1 VKTLPCLSREE
12 LQQVLS
18 GQVATRQADSAERHL
33 EQCTECRQRLESLA
47 AGGDWWRAAG
57 EHLSSD
63 EIERTLALRTTR
75 DLASGE
81 LVESNRGRSA
91 ARPSPALQPPS
102 HPEMLGRLGRFDI
115 ESWIGQGGFG
125 VVYKGHDPELNRAVA
140 IKVLA
145 PHLAASG
152 VARKRFAREAQAA
165 AAISHP
171 NVVPIHAIESE
182 GDCPYL
188 VMSYVP
194 GQSLQAY
201 VQKHGPLPIKAVV
214 RIAQQIAAGLL
225 AAHRQGLVH
234 RDIKPANIL
243 LENGLNRAMITDFGL
258 ARAADDAALTHT
270 GWLAGTPFY
279 MSPEQ
284 AEGKPIDERSDL
296 FSLGSVIYFMATGR
310 EPFRGDQ
317 PLAVLRKIVN
327 ERPAPSEQVNSDVPR
342 TLSRLIERLHE
353 KQPEDRYQSA
363 EQVNQLLEQYVAHLN
378 QPLAHDQPRLGLSR
392 RSVRTRIGWAAAA
405 AFSCVLLGALGYG
418 LANWFSA
425 PPAPPAPPP
434 RLSIAE
440 FQQEL
445 RQLEAPVQLWV
456 QELSQLESSIR
467 AVEVVPLSQI
477 LGAKQADSF
486 AAELED
492 LSQQIRRLELN
503 SQGPLPEQLPS
514 PSGEPLR
521 SEQKENNEFPQAFI
535 PLTSVE
541 FATLT
546 QIRSHAVNC
555 TSLPLVPVPT
565 TSRFRNGSA
574 REQQVREQLVETI
587 NTSGAN
593 L

>member
-1 VKTLPCLSREE
+1 MKTLPCLSREE

-33 EQCTECRQRLESLA
+33 EQCAECRQRLESLA
-47 AGGDWWRAAG
+47 AGGDWWRAAE

-75 DLASGE
+75 EPTSGDL
-81 LVESNRGRSA
+81 LESNRSRSA

-188 VMSYVP
+188 VMGYVP

-234 RDIKPANIL
+234 RDIKPANVL

-258 ARAADDAALTHT
+258 ARAADDAALTQT

-284 AEGKPIDERSDL
+284 AEGKPVDERSDL

-327 ERPAPSEQVNSDVPR
+327 ERPAPAEQVNSDVPR

-353 KQPEDRYQSA
+353 KRPEDRYQSA

-392 RSVRTRIGWAAAA
+392 RSLRTRIGWAAAA
-405 AFSCVLLGALGYG
+405 ALSCVLLGGLGYG
-418 LANWFSA
+418 LANWLAA
-425 PPAPPAPPP
+425 PPVPPAPPP

-440 FQQEL
+440 YQQEL
-445 RQLEAPVQLWV
+445 QQLEAPVNLWV
-456 QELSQLESSIR
+456 EEFSQLESSIR
-467 AVEVVPLSQI
+467 AVEVTPLKELKTEFETDPLQ
-477 LGAKQADSF
+477 
-486 AAELED
+486 AELDGLDKEM
-492 LSQQIRRLELN
+492 LWLEQQNFE
-503 SQGPLPEQLPS
+503 PLPARQNDPLPGSNPSASEPS
-514 PSGEPLR
+514 PRDSDL
-521 SEQKENNEFPQAFI
+521 PQA
-535 PLTSVE
+535 
-541 FATLT
+541 
-546 QIRSHAVNC
+546 
-555 TSLPLVPVPT
+555 SLILKLIQ
-565 TSRFRNGSA
+565 S
-574 REQQVREQLVETI
+574 
-587 NTSGAN
+587 
-593 L
+593 

>member
-1 VKTLPCLSREE
+1 MKTLPCLSREE

-18 GQVATRQADSAERHL
+18 GQVATRQAGSAERHL
-33 EQCTECRQRLESLA
+33 EQCAECRQRLESLA
-47 AGGDWWRAAG
+47 AGSDWWRAAE

-75 DLASGE
+75 DLASGD
-81 LVESNRGRSA
+81 LAESNRGRSA
-91 ARPSPALQPPS
+91 ARQSPALQPPS

-258 ARAADDAALTHT
+258 ARAADDAALTQT

-284 AEGKPIDERSDL
+284 AEGKAIDERSDL

-327 ERPAPSEQVNSDVPR
+327 ERPAPAEQANSDVPR

-392 RSVRTRIGWAAAA
+392 RSVRTRIGWTAAAA
-405 AFSCVLLGALGYG
+405 LSCVLLGALGYG
-418 LANWFSA
+418 LANWFAA
-425 PPAPPAPPP
+425 PAVPPAPPP
-434 RLSIAE
+434 RLSIVE
-440 FQQEL
+440 YQQEL

-467 AVEVVPLSQI
+467 AVEVVPLRELVTEPVTDPLQ
-477 LGAKQADSF
+477 
-486 AAELED
+486 AELDGLNRVIRLLEQQNVEP
-492 LSQQIRRLELN
+492 SQA
-503 SQGPLPEQLPS
+503 EQNGHLPS
-514 PSGEPLR
+514 SPP
-521 SEQKENNEFPQAFI
+521 
-535 PLTSVE
+535 
-541 FATLT
+541 
-546 QIRSHAVNC
+546 
-555 TSLPLVPVPT
+555 
-565 TSRFRNGSA
+565 SA
-574 REQQVREQLVETI
+574 REPSKIDLDLPQASSILKLMQLRLAANCEIRAEPGSFVWTRILSESSVKRWLLTFRIHQVVAFLKLGVNQ
-587 NTSGAN
+587 
-593 L
+593 

>member
-1 VKTLPCLSREE
+1 MNAMHCLSREE
-12 LQQVLS
+12 LQQMLS
-18 GQVATRQADSAERHL
+18 GEVAVRNEVAVERHL
-33 EQCTECRQRLESLA
+33 EQCDQCRQRLEALA
-47 AGGDWWRAAG
+47 AGGDWWQGAAQ
-57 EHLSSD
+57 HLSSD
-63 EIERTLALRTTR
+63 EIELTLATGATR
-75 DLASGE
+75 AF
-81 LVESNRGRSA
+81 ESRDSVVPSVRR
-91 ARPSPALQPPS
+91 RPDRMAPALQPPS

-125 VVYKGHDPELNRAVA
+125 LVYKGHDPELNRAVA

-258 ARAADDAALTHT
+258 ARAADDAALTQT

-284 AEGKPIDERSDL
+284 AEGKPVDERSDL

-310 EPFRGDQ
+310 EPFRGEQ

-327 ERPAPSEQVNSDVPR
+327 ERPAPAEQVNSDVPR

-363 EQVNQLLEQYVAHLN
+363 DQVNQLLEQYVAHLN
-378 QPLAHDQPRLGLSR
+378 QPLAHEQPRLGLSR
-392 RSVRTRIGWAAAA
+392 RSLRTRIGWSGAAALG
-405 AFSCVLLGALGYG
+405 CVLLGALGFG
-418 LANWFSA
+418 LANWLV
-425 PPAPPAPPP
+425 APPAPPP
-434 RLSIAE
+434 RLSIAQCE
-440 FQQEL
+440 QEL
-445 RQLEAPVQLWV
+445 QKLEAPIQVWLSDLTQLKS
-456 QELSQLESSIR
+456 LIR
-467 AVEVVPLSQI
+467 KVEVVPLSQATTE
-477 LGAKQADSF
+477 LPNDPF
-486 AAELED
+486 DMELES
-492 LSQQIRRLELN
+492 LRQEFRQLEQYL
-503 SQGPLPEQLPS
+503 EEVS
-514 PSGEPLR
+514 PSRQLDAPR
-521 SEQKENNEFPQAFI
+521 SEAAPAAQQDELPQANLMLRWWELRLA
-535 PLTSVE
+535 PVRENRGAS
-541 FATLT
+541 ATL
-546 QIRSHAVNC
+546 
-555 TSLPLVPVPT
+555 PVVRYLTPAAAN
-565 TSRFRNGSA
+565 RWLWVFRIHTVDTFF
-574 REQQVREQLVETI
+574 Q
-587 NTSGAN
+587 SGAN
-593 L
+593 Q

>member
-1 VKTLPCLSREE
+1 MKTLPCLSREE

-33 EQCTECRQRLESLA
+33 EQCAECRQRLESLA
-47 AGGDWWRAAG
+47 AGGDWWRAAE

-75 DLASGE
+75 DLASGD
-81 LVESNRGRSA
+81 LAESNRGRSG
-91 ARPSPALQPPS
+91 ARQSPALQPPS

-258 ARAADDAALTHT
+258 ARAADDAALTQT

-284 AEGKPIDERSDL
+284 AEGKAIDERSDL

-327 ERPAPSEQVNSDVPR
+327 ERPAPAEQANSEVPR

-392 RSVRTRIGWAAAA
+392 RSVRTRIGWTAAAA
-405 AFSCVLLGALGYG
+405 LSCVLLGALGYG
-418 LANWFSA
+418 LANWFAA
-425 PPAPPAPPP
+425 PPVPPAPPP
-434 RLSIAE
+434 RMSIVE
-440 FQQEL
+440 YQQEL

-467 AVEVVPLSQI
+467 AVEVVPLRELITEPVTDPLQ
-477 LGAKQADSF
+477 
-486 AAELED
+486 AELDGLNRVIRLLE
-492 LSQQIRRLELN
+492 QQNVEPPQAEQN
-503 SQGPLPEQLPS
+503 GQLPGS
-514 PSGEPLR
+514 
-521 SEQKENNEFPQAFI
+521 I
-535 PLTSVE
+535 P
-541 FATLT
+541 
-546 QIRSHAVNC
+546 
-555 TSLPLVPVPT
+555 
-565 TSRFRNGSA
+565 SA
-574 REQQVREQLVETI
+574 REPSKIELDLPQASSILKLIQLRLASNRESRAEPGSFVWTRVPSESSVKRWLWTVRIHQVVAFLKLGVNQ
-587 NTSGAN
+587 
-593 L
+593 

>member
-1 VKTLPCLSREE
+1 MKTLPCLSREE

-33 EQCTECRQRLESLA
+33 EQCAECRERLESLA
-47 AGGDWWRAAG
+47 AGGAWWRAAE

-63 EIERTLALRTTR
+63 EIERTLSLRATR

-81 LVESNRGRSA
+81 LLESNRSPRSSRA
-91 ARPSPALQPPS
+91 APALQPPS

-188 VMSYVP
+188 VMGYVP

-234 RDIKPANIL
+234 RDIKPANVL

-258 ARAADDAALTHT
+258 ARAADDAALTQT

-284 AEGKPIDERSDL
+284 AEGKPVDERSDL

-310 EPFRGDQ
+310 EPFRGEQ

-327 ERPAPSEQVNSDVPR
+327 ERPAPAEQVNSDVPR

-378 QPLAHDQPRLGLSR
+378 QPLAHDQPKLGLSR
-392 RSVRTRIGWAAAA
+392 RSVRTRMGWSAAAA
-405 AFSCVLLGALGYG
+405 LSCVLLGGLGYG
-418 LANWFSA
+418 LANWLAA
-425 PPAPPAPPP
+425 PPVPPAPPP

-440 FQQEL
+440 CQQEL
-445 RQLEAPVQLWV
+445 QQLEEPVQLWV
-456 QELSQLESSIR
+456 EEFSQLESSIR
-467 AVEVVPLSQI
+467 AVEVTPFKEFKTEFETDPLQ
-477 LGAKQADSF
+477 
-486 AAELED
+486 AELDGLDKEM
-492 LSQQIRRLELN
+492 LWLEQQNFE
-503 SQGPLPEQLPS
+503 PLPAGQNDPLPGSNPSASEPS
-514 PSGEPLR
+514 PRDSDL
-521 SEQKENNEFPQAFI
+521 PQASLI
-535 PLTSVE
+535 LKLIQSRLVC
-541 FATLT
+541 
-546 QIRSHAVNC
+546 NC
-555 TSLPLVPVPT
+555 ESCD
-565 TSRFRNGSA
+565 
-574 REQQVREQLVETI
+574 
-587 NTSGAN
+587 
-593 L
+593 

>member
-1 VKTLPCLSREE
+1 MKTSPCLSQAE

-18 GQVATRQADSAERHL
+18 GQVATRLAVSAEQHL
-33 EQCTECRQRLESLA
+33 EQCAECRERLDSLA
-47 AGGDWWRAAG
+47 AGGDWWRAAE
-57 EHLSSD
+57 EHLSSE

-81 LVESNRGRSA
+81 LLESNRAPRAS
-91 ARPSPALQPPS
+91 RPSPALQPPS

-194 GQSLQAY
+194 GQSLQTY

-258 ARAADDAALTHT
+258 ARAADDAALTQT

-327 ERPAPSEQVNSDVPR
+327 ERPSPAEQVNSDVPR

-378 QPLAHDQPRLGLSR
+378 QPLAHEQPRLGLSR

-405 AFSCVLLGALGYG
+405 ALSCVLLGALGYG

-425 PPAPPAPPP
+425 PPVPPAPPI

-440 FQQEL
+440 CVQEI
-445 RQLEAPVQLWV
+445 QKLEAPVQLWV

-467 AVEVVPLSQI
+467 AVEVVPLKELVTEPVTDPLQ
-477 LGAKQADSF
+477 
-486 AAELED
+486 AELDGLNRVILLLEQQNVEPRPAEQNERLLDSPPSAPEPSTRDSD
-492 LSQQIRRLELN
+492 LPQASTIFKSIQLRLVPNCE
-503 SQGPLPEQLPS
+503 S
-514 PSGEPLR
+514 R
-521 SEQKENNEFPQAFI
+521 SEPDFFSWARVLSEP
-535 PLTSVE
+535 SVKRWLWTVRMHQVI
-541 FATLT
+541 ASSKLG
-546 QIRSHAVNC
+546 VN
-555 TSLPLVPVPT
+555 
-565 TSRFRNGSA
+565 
-574 REQQVREQLVETI
+574 Q
-587 NTSGAN
+587 
-593 L
+593 

>member
-1 VKTLPCLSREE
+1 MNAMHCLSREE
-12 LQQVLS
+12 LQQMLS
-18 GQVATRQADSAERHL
+18 GEVAVRNEVAVERHL
-33 EQCTECRQRLESLA
+33 EQCDQCRQRLEALA
-47 AGGDWWRAAG
+47 AGGDWWQGAAQ
-57 EHLSSD
+57 HLSSD
-63 EIERTLALRTTR
+63 EIELTLATGATR
-75 DLASGE
+75 AF
-81 LVESNRGRSA
+81 ESRDPVGSSVRR
-91 ARPSPALQPPS
+91 RPDRMAPALQPPS

-125 VVYKGHDPELNRAVA
+125 LVYKGHDPELNRAVA

-258 ARAADDAALTHT
+258 ARAADDAALTQT

-284 AEGKPIDERSDL
+284 AEGKPVDERSDL

-310 EPFRGDQ
+310 EPFRGEQ

-327 ERPAPSEQVNSDVPR
+327 ERPAPAEQVNSDVPR

-363 EQVNQLLEQYVAHLN
+363 DQVNQLLEQYVAHLN
-378 QPLAHDQPRLGLSR
+378 QPLAHEQPRLGLSR
-392 RSVRTRIGWAAAA
+392 RSLRTRIGWSAAVALG
-405 AFSCVLLGALGYG
+405 CVLLGALGFG
-418 LANWFSA
+418 LANWLV
-425 PPAPPAPPP
+425 APPAPPP
-434 RLSIAE
+434 RLSIAQCE
-440 FQQEL
+440 QEL
-445 RQLEAPVQLWV
+445 QKLEAPIQVW
-456 QELSQLESSIR
+456 LSDLTQLESLIR
-467 AVEVVPLSQI
+467 KVEVVPLSQ
-477 LGAKQADSF
+477 AT
-486 AAELED
+486 AELPSDPFDMELESLRQEFRHLEQYLEEVSPSRQLD
-492 LSQQIRRLELN
+492 APRSEAAPAAQQDGLPQANLLIRWLELRLD
-503 SQGPLPEQLPS
+503 PV
-514 PSGEPLR
+514 R
-521 SEQKENNEFPQAFI
+521 ENRGA
-535 PLTSVE
+535 S
-541 FATLT
+541 ATL
-546 QIRSHAVNC
+546 
-555 TSLPLVPVPT
+555 PVVRCLTPAAAN
-565 TSRFRNGSA
+565 RWLWVFRIHTVDTFF
-574 REQQVREQLVETI
+574 Q
-587 NTSGAN
+587 SGAN
-593 L
+593 Q

>member
-1 VKTLPCLSREE
+1 MKTLPCLSREE

-33 EQCTECRQRLESLA
+33 EQCAECRQRLESLA
-47 AGGDWWRAAG
+47 AGGDWWRAAE

-75 DLASGE
+75 DLASGD
-81 LVESNRGRSA
+81 LAESNRGRSA
-91 ARPSPALQPPS
+91 ARQSPALQPPS

-115 ESWIGQGGFG
+115 ENWIGQGGFG

-258 ARAADDAALTHT
+258 ARAADDAALTQT

-284 AEGKPIDERSDL
+284 AEGKAIDERSDL

-327 ERPAPSEQVNSDVPR
+327 ERPAPAEQANSDVPR

-363 EQVNQLLEQYVAHLN
+363 EQVSQLLEQYVAHLN

-392 RSVRTRIGWAAAA
+392 RSVRTRIGWTAAAA
-405 AFSCVLLGALGYG
+405 LSCVLLGALGYG
-418 LANWFSA
+418 LANWFAS
-425 PPAPPAPPP
+425 PPVPPAPPP

-440 FQQEL
+440 CQQEL

-467 AVEVVPLSQI
+467 AVEVVPLRELVTEPVTDPLQ
-477 LGAKQADSF
+477 
-486 AAELED
+486 AELDWLNRVIRLLE
-492 LSQQIRRLELN
+492 QQN
-503 SQGPLPEQLPS
+503 V
-514 PSGEPLR
+514 EP
-521 SEQKENNEFPQAFI
+521 PQA
-535 PLTSVE
+535 E
-541 FATLT
+541 
-546 QIRSHAVNC
+546 QNGH
-555 TSLPLVPVPT
+555 LPGSPP
-565 TSRFRNGSA
+565 SA
-574 REQQVREQLVETI
+574 REPSKIDLDLPQASLIPKLIQLRLAANCESRTEPGSFVWTRVLSESSVKRWLWTVRIHQVVASLKLGVNQ
-587 NTSGAN
+587 
-593 L
+593 

>member
-1 VKTLPCLSREE
+1 MKTLPCLSREE

-33 EQCTECRQRLESLA
+33 EQCAECRQRLESLA
-47 AGGDWWRAAG
+47 AGGDWWRAAE

-75 DLASGE
+75 DLAGGD
-81 LVESNRGRSA
+81 LAESNRGRSA
-91 ARPSPALQPPS
+91 ARQSPALQPPS

-258 ARAADDAALTHT
+258 ARAADDAALTQT

-284 AEGKPIDERSDL
+284 AEGKAIDERSDL

-327 ERPAPSEQVNSDVPR
+327 ERPAPAEQANSDVPR

-363 EQVNQLLEQYVAHLN
+363 EQVNQLLEQYVAHLT

-392 RSVRTRIGWAAAA
+392 RSVRTRIGWTAAAA
-405 AFSCVLLGALGYG
+405 LSCVLLGALGYG
-418 LANWFSA
+418 LANWFAA
-425 PPAPPAPPP
+425 PPVPPAPPP
-434 RLSIAE
+434 RLSIVE
-440 FQQEL
+440 YQQEL

-467 AVEVVPLSQI
+467 AVEVIPLRELLTEPVTDPLQ
-477 LGAKQADSF
+477 
-486 AAELED
+486 AELDGLNRIIRLLE
-492 LSQQIRRLELN
+492 QQNVEPPQAEQN
-503 SQGPLPEQLPS
+503 GQLPGS
-514 PSGEPLR
+514 
-521 SEQKENNEFPQAFI
+521 I
-535 PLTSVE
+535 P
-541 FATLT
+541 
-546 QIRSHAVNC
+546 
-555 TSLPLVPVPT
+555 
-565 TSRFRNGSA
+565 SA
-574 REQQVREQLVETI
+574 REPSKIDLDLPQASSILKLIQLRLASNRESRAEPGSFVWTQVLSESSVKRWLWTVRIHQVVAFLKLGV
-587 NTSGAN
+587 NQ
-593 L
+593 

>member
-1 VKTLPCLSREE
+1 
-12 LQQVLS
+12 
-18 GQVATRQADSAERHL
+18 
-33 EQCTECRQRLESLA
+33 
-47 AGGDWWRAAG
+47 
-57 EHLSSD
+57 
-63 EIERTLALRTTR
+63 
-75 DLASGE
+75 
-81 LVESNRGRSA
+81 
-91 ARPSPALQPPS
+91 
-102 HPEMLGRLGRFDI
+102 
-115 ESWIGQGGFG
+115 
-125 VVYKGHDPELNRAVA
+125 
-140 IKVLA
+140 
-145 PHLAASG
+145 
-152 VARKRFAREAQAA
+152 
-165 AAISHP
+165 
-171 NVVPIHAIESE
+171 
-182 GDCPYL
+182 
-188 VMSYVP
+188 
-194 GQSLQAY
+194 
-201 VQKHGPLPIKAVV
+201 
-214 RIAQQIAAGLL
+214 
-225 AAHRQGLVH
+225 AHRQGLIH
-234 RDIKPANIL
+234 RDIKPANVL

-258 ARAADDAALTHT
+258 ARAADDAALTQT

-327 ERPAPSEQVNSDVPR
+327 ERPAPAEQVNSDVPR

-363 EQVNQLLEQYVAHLN
+363 EQMNQLLEQYVAHLN

-521 SEQKENNEFPQAFI
+521 SEQKENNEFPQVFI

-587 NTSGAN
+587 NTSGVN